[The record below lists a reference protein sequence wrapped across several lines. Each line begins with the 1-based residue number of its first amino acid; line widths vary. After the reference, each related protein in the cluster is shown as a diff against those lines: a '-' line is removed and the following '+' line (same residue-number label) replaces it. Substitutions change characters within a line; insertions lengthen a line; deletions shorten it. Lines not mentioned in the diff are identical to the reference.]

1 MSAETLV
8 LPPEHIPGPYE
19 LVQGRC
25 VAELVVRV
33 LRIPVLWVRLRV
45 ISARLDLPDRPY
57 LPATDADADADA
69 VAGRLVAEVAAKP
82 VFASLPFPRRWALR
96 SLPRTARIQLTASG
110 LPRLVPGVAAR
121 VPATVSA
128 PGQSWSVSLHLRLA
142 CVDESSVVLAA
153 CGPVSR
159 SGRARALDR
168 FLFVDAAAEF
178 VR

>member
-1 MSAETLV
+1 MTAETLV
-8 LPPEHIPGPYE
+8 LPPARDPDVPPAGTYE

-45 ISARLDLPDRPY
+45 ISARLDLPD
-57 LPATDADADADA
+57 LPATDADADG
-69 VAGRLVAEVAAKP
+69 GRLVAEIAAKP

-128 PGQSWSVSLHLRLA
+128 PGQSWSASLQLRLA
-142 CVDESSVVLAA
+142 CADESSVVLAA

>member
-8 LPPEHIPGPYE
+8 LPPEHIRGPYE

-33 LRIPVLWVRLRV
+33 VRIPVLWVRLRV
-45 ISARLDLPDRPY
+45 ISARLDLPD
-57 LPATDADADADA
+57 LPAADAD
-69 VAGRLVAEVAAKP
+69 AGRLVAEVAAKP

-96 SLPRTARIQLTASG
+96 SLPRAARIQLTASG
-110 LPRLVPGVAAR
+110 LPRLGAGASVR

-128 PGQSWSVSLHLRLA
+128 AGRSWSVALQLRVA
-142 CVDESSVVLAA
+142 CVDERGVVLAA
-153 CGPVSR
+153 YGPVTR

-178 VR
+178 VQ

>member
-8 LPPEHIPGPYE
+8 LPPEHDPGPYE

-33 LRIPVLWVRLRV
+33 LRIRVLWIRLRV
-45 ISARLDLPDRPY
+45 ISARLDLPD
-57 LPATDADADADA
+57 LPANDAD
-69 VAGRLVAEVAAKP
+69 AGRLVAEVAAKP

-110 LPRLVPGVAAR
+110 LPRLEAGITTR
-121 VPATVSA
+121 VSATVSA
-128 PGQSWSVSLHLRLA
+128 PGQNWSLALQLRVA
-142 CVDESSVVLAA
+142 RADEGSVVLAA
-153 CGPVSR
+153 SGPVTR

-178 VR
+178 VQ

>member
-8 LPPEHIPGPYE
+8 LPPEHAPGPYE

-33 LRIPVLWVRLRV
+33 LRIPLLWVRLRV
-45 ISARLDLPDRPY
+45 ISARLDLPD
-57 LPATDADADADA
+57 LPATD
-69 VAGRLVAEVAAKP
+69 AGRLVAEVAAKP

-110 LPRLVPGVAAR
+110 LPRLAPGAAAR
-121 VPATVSA
+121 VPATASA
-128 PGQSWSVSLHLRLA
+128 PGQSWSLALQLRLA
-142 CVDESSVVLAA
+142 CVDERGVVLAA
-153 CGPVSR
+153 YGPVTR

-178 VR
+178 VQ

>member
-8 LPPEHIPGPYE
+8 LPPEHIRGPYE

-33 LRIPVLWVRLRV
+33 LRIPLLWVRLRV
-45 ISARLDLPDRPY
+45 ISARLDLSDRPD
-57 LPATDADADADA
+57 LPAADADADADA
-69 VAGRLVAEVAAKP
+69 VGGRLVAEVAAKP

-96 SLPRTARIQLTASG
+96 SLPRAARIQLTASG
-110 LPRLVPGVAAR
+110 LPRLGAGASVR

-128 PGQSWSVSLHLRLA
+128 AGRSWSVALQLRVA
-142 CVDESSVVLAA
+142 YADEGSVVLAA
-153 CGPVSR
+153 YGPVTR

-178 VR
+178 VQ